1 MAGDRFGSVLRSPW
15 TTSVVLIGATVAY
28 FICLSPASAIR
39 TKPGNPAAVFASVE
53 QGHFAK
59 KLLERALFRSLKFL
73 EGGVINRFQRLIAP
87 LDRISKDG
95 LRRLHH
101 RRLVILCPP

>member
-1 MAGDRFGSVLRSPW
+1 MDVVMAGDRFGSVLRSPW

-28 FICLSPASAIR
+28 FICLSPAS
-39 TKPGNPAAVFASVE
+39 VFASVE